1 MGRCFSSY
9 PLNMDDNQER
19 RPLPP
24 NPHGNRHGQH
34 NNHNNNNAHHRRP
47 NDNRQQNPEHVPS
60 PRGLRQD
67 EDMRQQGPRRQSND
81 NRQRNAEQNY
91 LPQGLRQDE
100 DMHRQ
105 SRGAPFRIP
114 DTTRSPPQGGQ
125 YNDMNKD
132 IEQGRFLFRN

>member
-1 MGRCFSSY
+1 MTQTDTEIFQVLFRRIFKQSISMGHCISSY
-9 PLNMDDNQER
+9 SLDTNDNQER

-24 NPHGNRHGQH
+24 NPHGNRHGQ
-34 NNHNNNNAHHRRP
+34 HNNNNAHHRRP

-67 EDMRQQGPRRQSND
+67 EDM
-81 NRQRNAEQNY
+81 
-91 LPQGLRQDE
+91 
-100 DMHRQ
+100 HRQ

-114 DTTRSPPQGGQ
+114 DTTRSPPQGRQ

>member
-1 MGRCFSSY
+1 
-9 PLNMDDNQER
+9 
-19 RPLPP
+19 
-24 NPHGNRHGQH
+24 
-34 NNHNNNNAHHRRP
+34 
-47 NDNRQQNPEHVPS
+47 
-60 PRGLRQD
+60 
-67 EDMRQQGPRRQSND
+67 MRQQGPRRQSND

-125 YNDMNKD
+125 HNDMNKD